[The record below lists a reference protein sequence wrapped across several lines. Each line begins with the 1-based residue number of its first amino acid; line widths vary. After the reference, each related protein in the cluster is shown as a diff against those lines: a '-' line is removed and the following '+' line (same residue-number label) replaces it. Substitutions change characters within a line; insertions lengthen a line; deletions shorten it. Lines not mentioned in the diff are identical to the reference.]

1 MLTFTPI
8 TLEHHALLR
17 KYYAGCDYHL
27 CEYSAGTKLMW
38 SLYLR
43 PSFAEEAGCLIV
55 RNRIDGEW
63 VLTSGARPRR
73 RRGRRPD
80 GHRELLHRHGD
91 AAGDLRGAG
100 GEGPGAAAALASS
113 ADEQRAQL
121 EGLSLSGGGHGRLC
135 GPEIQRPAQPHQQ
148 IPQGV
153 SHGEICPPDRGGHA
167 PDREF
172 LGGL

>member
-17 KYYAGCDYHL
+17 KYYAGCDYRL

-63 VLTSGARPRR
+63 AFDYPVPG
-73 RRGRRPD
+73 PD
-80 GHRELLHRHGD
+80 GDVD
-91 AAGDLRGAG
+91 AAPTAIESYCTDTETPLVI
-100 GEGPGAAAALASS
+100 S
-113 ADEQRAQL
+113 
-121 EGLSLSGGGHGRLC
+121 
-135 GPEIQRPAQPHQQ
+135 
-148 IPQGV
+148 V
-153 SHGEICPPDRGGHA
+153 SVQ
-167 PDREF
+167 
-172 LGGL
+172 

>member
-63 VLTSGARPRR
+63 VFDYPVPG
-73 RRGRRPD
+73 PD
-80 GHRELLHRHGD
+80 GDVD
-91 AAGDLRGAG
+91 AALTAI
-100 GEGPGAAAALASS
+100 ESYCT
-113 ADEQRAQL
+113 ET
-121 EGLSLSGGGHGRLC
+121 ET
-135 GPEIQRPAQPHQQ
+135 
-148 IPQGV
+148 PQGV
-153 SHGEICPPDRGGHA
+153 PRREIYPPDRGGHA

>member
-63 VLTSGARPRR
+63 VFDYPVPG
-73 RRGRRPD
+73 PD
-80 GHRELLHRHGD
+80 GDVDAALTAIESYCTDTETPLVISVVPEEKAPELLLRWPRLRMNNERNWKD
-91 AAGDLRGAG
+91 YLYRAEDMAAFAEHPTGW
-100 GEGPGAAAALASS
+100 
-113 ADEQRAQL
+113 
-121 EGLSLSGGGHGRLC
+121 
-135 GPEIQRPAQPHQQ
+135 PAP
-148 IPQGV
+148 
-153 SHGEICPPDRGGHA
+153 
-167 PDREF
+167 
-172 LGGL
+172 